1 LEFNKEDFEILSEI
15 DLGSE
20 MKFESSD
27 LNPNKGY
34 LNSRQGFELK
44 EFPNSERFKT
54 FWNRKFGIWLNDSKF
69 RPTTLKPRIFKKK
82 SKVRIWISK

>member
-1 LEFNKEDFEILSEI
+1 LNSTQGFKFNRRFKSFPRLEFNKEDFEILSEI

-27 LNPNKGY
+27 LNPNKRY

-44 EFPNSERFKT
+44 EFPNSKRFKT
-54 FWNRKFGIWLNDSKF
+54 F
-69 RPTTLKPRIFKKK
+69 
-82 SKVRIWISK
+82 